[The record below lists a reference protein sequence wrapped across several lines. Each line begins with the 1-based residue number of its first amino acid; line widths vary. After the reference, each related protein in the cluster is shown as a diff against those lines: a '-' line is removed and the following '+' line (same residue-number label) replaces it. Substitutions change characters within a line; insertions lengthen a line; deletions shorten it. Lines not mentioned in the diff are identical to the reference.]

1 MIGVFCQESL
11 IKSFGSILF
20 IHSNI
25 SVIVVF
31 LSVASFTHLLTRILC
46 PAFQK
51 ANQIR
56 PVSTTESATVPTV
69 RPVSSTVPTV
79 EDIEIMTA
87 AEKDDDG
94 DVNAIR
100 KVSSVVVVVRP
111 KTTYSLAE
119 DDGIGANVADG
130 RTLKN
135 VAAAVGA
142 ESPVNIP
149 DNGDDVAESPENGDD
164 IVAANSDDAIPP
176 CRRGELFD
184 VYPEVAACR
193 ERFDKF
199 RQLIEADLEAK
210 LGRLQDYRRH
220 GSAAGGHSLRDRN
233 YANIQIFMLNKYAW
247 RLRRFRVICDGE
259 LTHLEATFRAG
270 VNEEDVRREADHY
283 TRLGTV
289 CFKRCLLLPVKDSKV
304 YENLLPMY
312 VQPPVPYGTT

>member
-1 MIGVFCQESL
+1 MAILTVLAGRRTRSLQKSAMSGVFCQKRL

-25 SVIVVF
+25 TVIVVF
-31 LSVASFTHLLTRILC
+31 LSVASFIHLLTPIPC

-56 PVSTTESATVPTV
+56 PVSTTTASAATVPTV
-69 RPVSSTVPTV
+69 RPVSTTASTASVPTV

-87 AEKDDDG
+87 AEDDDG

-100 KVSSVVVVVRP
+100 KVSSVIVVVRP

-119 DDGIGANVADG
+119 DGSTGTNVADG
-130 RTLKN
+130 MPLKN
-135 VAAAVGA
+135 V
-142 ESPVNIP
+142 ESPVNIA
-149 DNGDDVAESPENGDD
+149 DNGDDVAESSENVPDNGD
-164 IVAANSDDAIPP
+164 VAKSEDESP
-176 CRRGELFD
+176 CRRGELLFD

-270 VNEEDVRREADHY
+270 VNEDDVRREADHY

-289 CFKRCLLLPVKDSKV
+289 CT
-304 YENLLPMY
+304 M
-312 VQPPVPYGTT
+312 

>member
-1 MIGVFCQESL
+1 M
-11 IKSFGSILF
+11 
-20 IHSNI
+20 
-25 SVIVVF
+25 
-31 LSVASFTHLLTRILC
+31 
-46 PAFQK
+46 
-51 ANQIR
+51 
-56 PVSTTESATVPTV
+56 
-69 RPVSSTVPTV
+69 PTV
-79 EDIEIMTA
+79 EDIEEIMTA
-87 AEKDDDG
+87 AEKDDDDG

-119 DDGIGANVADG
+119 DDGTGANVASG
-130 RTLKN
+130 MPSS
-135 VAAAVGA
+135 VAVAA

-149 DNGDDVAESPENGDD
+149 GNGDDVAKSPDNGDD
-164 IVAANSDDAIPP
+164 VAANSDDASP
-176 CRRGELFD
+176 CRGSELLFD

-220 GSAAGGHSLRDRN
+220 GSAAGGNSLRDRN

-289 CFKRCLLLPVKDSKV
+289 
-304 YENLLPMY
+304 
-312 VQPPVPYGTT
+312 

>member
-1 MIGVFCQESL
+1 
-11 IKSFGSILF
+11 
-20 IHSNI
+20 
-25 SVIVVF
+25 
-31 LSVASFTHLLTRILC
+31 
-46 PAFQK
+46 
-51 ANQIR
+51 
-56 PVSTTESATVPTV
+56 
-69 RPVSSTVPTV
+69 VPTV

-87 AEKDDDG
+87 AEKDDDDG

-119 DDGIGANVADG
+119 DDSTGANVAF
-130 RTLKN
+130 T
-135 VAAAVGA
+135 AA

-149 DNGDDVAESPENGDD
+149 DNGDDVAANGDD
-164 IVAANSDDAIPP
+164 FTAKSDDASLP
-176 CRRGELFD
+176 CRGGELLFD

-270 VNEEDVRREADHY
+270 GNEDDVRREADHY

-289 CFKRCLLLPVKDSKV
+289 WKAV
-304 YENLLPMY
+304 YCSL
-312 VQPPVPYGTT
+312 

>member
-1 MIGVFCQESL
+1 M
-11 IKSFGSILF
+11 
-20 IHSNI
+20 
-25 SVIVVF
+25 
-31 LSVASFTHLLTRILC
+31 
-46 PAFQK
+46 
-51 ANQIR
+51 
-56 PVSTTESATVPTV
+56 STTASAATVPTV
-69 RPVSSTVPTV
+69 RPVSTTALAATVPTV
-79 EDIEIMTA
+79 EDIEEIMTA
-87 AEKDDDG
+87 AEKEDDDG

-100 KVSSVVVVVRP
+100 KVSSVVVFVRP

-119 DDGIGANVADG
+119 DDGTGANVANG
-130 RTLKN
+130 MPLKN
-135 VAAAVGA
+135 VAVAAGA

-149 DNGDDVAESPENGDD
+149 DNGDDVAKSPDNGDD
-164 IVAANSDDAIPP
+164 VAANSDDASP
-176 CRRGELFD
+176 CRGGELLFD

-220 GSAAGGHSLRDRN
+220 GSATGGQSLRDRN

-289 CFKRCLLLPVKDSKV
+289 CTVLCKAV
-304 YENLLPMY
+304 YRYL
-312 VQPPVPYGTT
+312 

>member
-1 MIGVFCQESL
+1 
-11 IKSFGSILF
+11 
-20 IHSNI
+20 
-25 SVIVVF
+25 
-31 LSVASFTHLLTRILC
+31 
-46 PAFQK
+46 
-51 ANQIR
+51 
-56 PVSTTESATVPTV
+56 
-69 RPVSSTVPTV
+69 
-79 EDIEIMTA
+79 MTA
-87 AEKDDDG
+87 AEKEDDDG

-111 KTTYSLAE
+111 KTTYSLSE
-119 DDGIGANVADG
+119 DGNTGAIVANDMPP
-130 RTLKN
+130 KKVA
-135 VAAAVGA
+135 VAADA

-149 DNGDDVAESPENGDD
+149 DNGDDVVESSENVPDNGD
-164 IVAANSDDAIPP
+164 VAKSEDASP
-176 CRRGELFD
+176 CRRGELLFD

-289 CFKRCLLLPVKDSKV
+289 PYMKVCLLLPVKES
-304 YENLLPMY
+304 LPSSN
-312 VQPPVPYGTT
+312 VRTGTVRNTIMVCKTEEPS

>member
-1 MIGVFCQESL
+1 M
-11 IKSFGSILF
+11 
-20 IHSNI
+20 
-25 SVIVVF
+25 
-31 LSVASFTHLLTRILC
+31 
-46 PAFQK
+46 
-51 ANQIR
+51 
-56 PVSTTESATVPTV
+56 
-69 RPVSSTVPTV
+69 PTV
-79 EDIEIMTA
+79 EDIEEIMTA
-87 AEKDDDG
+87 AEKEADDG

-111 KTTYSLAE
+111 KTTYSLSSE
-119 DDGIGANVADG
+119 DDSTGENVARG
-130 RTLKN
+130 MPPKN
-135 VAAAVGA
+135 VAAAA

-149 DNGDDVAESPENGDD
+149 DNGDDVAESSENVPDNGDD
-164 IVAANSDDAIPP
+164 ASP
-176 CRRGELFD
+176 CRGGELLFD

-283 TRLGTV
+283 TRLGMYETLFTAS
-289 CFKRCLLLPVKDSKV
+289 CKR
-304 YENLLPMY
+304 
-312 VQPPVPYGTT
+312 

>member
-1 MIGVFCQESL
+1 
-11 IKSFGSILF
+11 
-20 IHSNI
+20 
-25 SVIVVF
+25 
-31 LSVASFTHLLTRILC
+31 
-46 PAFQK
+46 
-51 ANQIR
+51 
-56 PVSTTESATVPTV
+56 
-69 RPVSSTVPTV
+69 
-79 EDIEIMTA
+79 MTA
-87 AEKDDDG
+87 AEKEDDDG

-119 DDGIGANVADG
+119 DDGTGTYVADG
-130 RTLKN
+130 MPPS
-135 VAAAVGA
+135 VAVAGA
-142 ESPVNIP
+142 ESPLNIP
-149 DNGDDVAESPENGDD
+149 DNGDDVTKSPENGGDA
-164 IVAANSDDAIPP
+164 IAANGDDASPP
-176 CRRGELFD
+176 CRRGELLFD

-270 VNEEDVRREADHY
+270 GNEEDVRREADHY
-283 TRLGTV
+283 TRLGM
-289 CFKRCLLLPVKDSKV
+289 F
-304 YENLLPMY
+304 
-312 VQPPVPYGTT
+312 

>member
-1 MIGVFCQESL
+1 MS
-11 IKSFGSILF
+11 SA
-20 IHSNI
+20 
-25 SVIVVF
+25 
-31 LSVASFTHLLTRILC
+31 AS
-46 PAFQK
+46 
-51 ANQIR
+51 
-56 PVSTTESATVPTV
+56 SATVPTV

-79 EDIEIMTA
+79 EDIEEIMTT
-87 AEKDDDG
+87 AEDDDG

-119 DDGIGANVADG
+119 DDGIGANVANVM
-130 RTLKN
+130 LPKN
-135 VAAAVGA
+135 VAAAA
-142 ESPVNIP
+142 AKSPENIP
-149 DNGDDVAESPENGDD
+149 DNCDDVVESPENVPNSGDDVASY
-164 IVAANSDDAIPP
+164 SDDASPP
-176 CRRGELFD
+176 CRGGEQLFD

-270 VNEEDVRREADHY
+270 VNEDDVRREADHY

-289 CFKRCLLLPVKDSKV
+289 R
-304 YENLLPMY
+304 
-312 VQPPVPYGTT
+312 YGTGTLFI